1 MLAVADAAPRSQKRQ
16 SAAADRRP
24 ANVVVAVRAVQRAR
38 RRLPP
43 RPSRQ
48 ATSILVR
55 TWASLQEPIFL
66 MSTPCT
72 YFASCMRPDARL
84 KRMRAASAVILRLR
98 CRRIGARRRILR
110 AEHFQYRTD
119 GAREGR
125 DHDGV
130 SRVRVVEQAARG
142 ANIFRFARSKLC
154 CAPEFEFDF
163 ALSCSR

>member
-1 MLAVADAAPRSQKRQ
+1 
-16 SAAADRRP
+16 
-24 ANVVVAVRAVQRAR
+24 
-38 RRLPP
+38 
-43 RPSRQ
+43 
-48 ATSILVR
+48 
-55 TWASLQEPIFL
+55 
-66 MSTPCT
+66 
-72 YFASCMRPDARL
+72 
-84 KRMRAASAVILRLR
+84 MRAASAVILRLR

-163 ALSCSR
+163 ALGGSQQGLARGYLGEHLLLARLLLGLIEHRHRSARFQ